1 MHGIPCPDRWN
12 ELRQLMAED
21 NTWNATTLPE
31 KIETDK
37 QVATTLAQLRME
49 LGRRKKRLD
58 KHIQEADNNR
68 LRQNM
73 LRKRQNLGTQ
83 KGSIQRAMGREPM
96 RADMTSLQSI
106 HPDSITITLTQGEEP
121 SHRQIWQLL
130 MDADLNCEI
139 RNKQGLNVTYTF
151 AKDTHVSEAIRLA
164 NKHN

>member
-1 MHGIPCPDRWN
+1 MHGTPHQDRWN

-21 NTWNATTLPE
+21 DTWDTTVLPE
-31 KIETDK
+31 KIETK
-37 QVATTLAQLRME
+37 EQVASTLAQVRTE

-96 RADMTSLQSI
+96 RADMTSLKSI

-121 SHRQIWQLL
+121 SPKIGR
-130 MDADLNCEI
+130 A
-139 RNKQGLNVTYTF
+139 
-151 AKDTHVSEAIRLA
+151 HV
-164 NKHN
+164 